1 MVNIHVKQNKKKTG
15 VKKKKIGV
23 VSKLTCTQ
31 EEHLIVAVGSSHL
44 VHSDGGELIVHV
56 GPDHQGALVHRI
68 HSVVHSGMVP
78 HEVDDLVG
86 VVFRGLHVGG
96 KSPSRTLTKMDD
108 EDQF

>member
-1 MVNIHVKQNKKKTG
+1 M
-15 VKKKKIGV
+15 
-23 VSKLTCTQ
+23 
-31 EEHLIVAVGSSHL
+31 
-44 VHSDGGELIVHV
+44 
-56 GPDHQGALVHRI
+56 HRI
-68 HSVVHSGMVP
+68 HSVVHGGMVP